1 LNGGAPTSSNS
12 DKGEAANIQRSC
24 WNCNHCSTE
33 VIEED
38 HSFYCNLLGIQ
49 SLLDQDGDTRGAEC
63 NLWSYRF
70 SEATLAKTTNP
81 STFSLI
87 FPEHLH
93 TLFQDAAR
101 QAGMSLVDWATT
113 VLESAAKNSCCTSK
127 RTDSNTKSGSDN
139 EASIDDTANSKA
151 ELLVLQKQSHP
162 PSELSVNGSSPF
174 FDQMTKLPLTEQSPE
189 RGQN

>member
-1 LNGGAPTSSNS
+1 MATLGELN
-12 DKGEAANIQRSC
+12 
-24 WNCNHCSTE
+24 
-33 VIEED
+33 
-38 HSFYCNLLGIQ
+38 
-49 SLLDQDGDTRGAEC
+49 C
-63 NLWSYRF
+63 NLWSYRC

-87 FPEHLH
+87 FPEHLD

-113 VLESAAKNSCCTSK
+113 VLESAAKNSCGTSK
-127 RTDSNTKSGSDN
+127 RTESNTKSGRNN
-139 EASIDDTANSKA
+139 EAANSKA
-151 ELLVLQKQSHP
+151 EQLVFQKQSHL
-162 PSELSVNGSSPF
+162 PSELSVNGSSSF